1 MEWGAH
7 RSGRRESCHLLA
19 GSGYPCAIE
28 ASLWRLSPS
37 ARRPV
42 RPAVAPSHDDET
54 MGIIDIGTTRKN
66 ARGNAEAFRGLAKAA
81 LVRRQ
86 SRRRTGAGCSK
97 ASLSHTRLYRKDRL
111 AI

>member
-7 RSGRRESCHLLA
+7 RSCRRESRHLLA
-19 GSGYPCAIE
+19 GSGYPGGIE
-28 ASLWRLSPS
+28 DSLWRLSRS
-37 ARRPV
+37 AWRPV

-66 ARGNAEAFRGLAKAA
+66 ARGNAEAFRRLAEAA

-86 SRRRTGAGCSK
+86 SRRRAGAGGSK
-97 ASLSHTRLYRKDRL
+97 ASLSHTPSSTGRIGWR
-111 AI
+111 